1 MALFIFF
8 YVASLQINQVTKRAE
23 AVITETNF

>member
-8 YVASLQINQVTKRAE
+8 YVASLQITRVTKRDE
-23 AVITETNF
+23 GLLLKIIF

>member
-8 YVASLQINQVTKRAE
+8 YVASLQIIQVTKRAV
-23 AVITETNF
+23 AVITENNF